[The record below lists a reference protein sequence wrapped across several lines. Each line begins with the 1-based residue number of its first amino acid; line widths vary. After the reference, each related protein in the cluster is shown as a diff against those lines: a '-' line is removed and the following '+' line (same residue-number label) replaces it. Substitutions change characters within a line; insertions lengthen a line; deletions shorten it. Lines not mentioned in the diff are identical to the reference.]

1 MAANIGVCSKLHTFK
16 VGHCVIQNWPP
27 GRKQA
32 SAYACAGICSITPSP
47 HPITKSCRNA
57 VAFAALSRRE
67 TTEDNLMPFL
77 FWMPMIVMC
86 GLWRAAQEDAQSL
99 IPPPR

>member
-1 MAANIGVCSKLHTFK
+1 MMTRPARPNFADTGAGELFHHTQ
-16 VGHCVIQNWPP
+16 H
-27 GRKQA
+27 
-32 SAYACAGICSITPSP
+32 

-57 VAFAALSRRE
+57 IAFAALSRRD

-86 GLWRAAQEDAQSL
+86 GLWRAAEKDTRAL
-99 IPPPR
+99 FPPQQ

>member
-1 MAANIGVCSKLHTFK
+1 LPALPDSRAG
-16 VGHCVIQNWPP
+16 NWFHH
-27 GRKQA
+27 A
-32 SAYACAGICSITPSP
+32 LP

-57 VAFAALSRRE
+57 VAFPALSRRE

-99 IPPPR
+99 IHTQR

>member
-1 MAANIGVCSKLHTFK
+1 MPAYRLPFRSKPDNEIEADRSLAN
-16 VGHCVIQNWPP
+16 
-27 GRKQA
+27 
-32 SAYACAGICSITPSP
+32 CSITPSP

-86 GLWRAAQEDAQSL
+86 GLWRAAQEDAESL
-99 IPPPR
+99 IPTQR

>member
-1 MAANIGVCSKLHTFK
+1 M
-16 VGHCVIQNWPP
+16 
-27 GRKQA
+27 
-32 SAYACAGICSITPSP
+32 
-47 HPITKSCRNA
+47 TKSCRNA
-57 VAFAALSRRE
+57 VACAALSRHE

-99 IPPPR
+99 IPTHSAEITWGSKTCR

>member
-1 MAANIGVCSKLHTFK
+1 MRNRGDRSLAN
-16 VGHCVIQNWPP
+16 
-27 GRKQA
+27 
-32 SAYACAGICSITPSP
+32 CSITPSP

-57 VAFAALSRRE
+57 VAFAALSRHE

-99 IPPPR
+99 IPARSAEISSATRRSS